1 MPVSRGSYTKHIAK
15 YIFPSVRA
23 AIDAILSYNEISRA
37 ELRSEFVR
45 NDSIIKYDQSRSY
58 QVTKPKAYNTWT
70 EEMDRMR
77 GEHQISRPF
86 VGTLLDAHLLG
97 SPPLVFYKN
106 NNVKET
112 AIKSTIRSLNVINSI
127 FGAPYQIISS
137 NSNRNKIDEAVL
149 LYHSWNNG
157 YFHWI
162 AETIVQLEGVEKYT
176 METGRRPKLIVGP
189 ELNQFQSEILNL
201 LGYGPDDL
209 INWTNYYAKVDKLV
223 IPSVRREI
231 NPGRPSPFPYHWI
244 RSQFRKKCMNEVG
257 TNRFSDRIYISRND
271 AGERRVIN
279 ETEVYSTLKKY
290 GFEKYTLSSMNVKEI
305 ITLFAQAEI
314 IIGPHG
320 AGLTDI
326 IYADNVSV
334 IEFHPED
341 RLNGIY
347 FMLTEQV
354 NSWYGYLICQSKTPR
369 TNDMIVDISEL
380 EKLLYS
386 AIIKENKGKI

>member
-1 MPVSRGSYTKHIAK
+1 
-15 YIFPSVRA
+15 
-23 AIDAILSYNEISRA
+23 
-37 ELRSEFVR
+37 
-45 NDSIIKYDQSRSY
+45 
-58 QVTKPKAYNTWT
+58 VTKPKAYNIWA

-77 GEHQISRPF
+77 GEHQISKPF
-86 VGTLLDAHLLG
+86 VGTLSNVHLFG
-97 SPPLVFYKN
+97 SPPLVFYDRS
-106 NNVKET
+106 NVKEAT
-112 AIKSTIRSLNVINSI
+112 IKSTIRSLNVINSI
-127 FGAPYQIISS
+127 YNLPYQLISNK
-137 NSNRNKIDEAVL
+137 NSENQIDEAVL
-149 LYHSWNNG
+149 LHHSWTSG

-162 AETIVQLEGVEKYT
+162 AETIVQLEGIEKYIIK
-176 METGRRPKLIVGP
+176 TGHRPKLIVGP

-201 LGYGPDDL
+201 LGYGPEYL

-244 RSQFRKKCMNEVG
+244 RDRLRKKCMCEIN
-257 TNRFSDRIYISRND
+257 TDRFSDRVYISRND

-279 ETEVYSTLKKY
+279 EDEVHNTLKNY
-290 GFEKYTLSSMNVKEI
+290 GFKKYTLSTMNVKEVV
-305 ITLFAQAEI
+305 TLFAQAEI

-354 NSWYGYLICQSKTPR
+354 DSWYGYLICQSMARR
-369 TNDMIVDISEL
+369 TNDMIVNVDEL
-380 EKLLYS
+380 EKLLHS
-386 AIIKENKGKI
+386 AITKENDGKI